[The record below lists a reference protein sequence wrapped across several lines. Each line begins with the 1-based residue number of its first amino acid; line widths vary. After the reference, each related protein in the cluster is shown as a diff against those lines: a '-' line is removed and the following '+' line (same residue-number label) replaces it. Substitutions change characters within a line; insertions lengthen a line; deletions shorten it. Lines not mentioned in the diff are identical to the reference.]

1 MRLDD
6 IQRLL
11 HEKPFKPFRI
21 HLSNGRT
28 HEVRHPE
35 LAMVGRT
42 TMLIGKPAPDLPPT
56 AYDDFAI
63 VTLLHINDVERLP
76 GGTPPTTNGAS
87 S

>member
-11 HEKPFKPFRI
+11 HERPFKPFRI

-28 HEVRHPE
+28 HDVHHPE
-35 LAMVGRT
+35 LAMAGRT
-42 TMLIGKPAPDLPPT
+42 TMLIGKSAPDLPPS

-63 VTLLHINDVERLP
+63 VTLLHINDVEPLP
-76 GGTPPTTNGAS
+76 GPNPSTTNGAS